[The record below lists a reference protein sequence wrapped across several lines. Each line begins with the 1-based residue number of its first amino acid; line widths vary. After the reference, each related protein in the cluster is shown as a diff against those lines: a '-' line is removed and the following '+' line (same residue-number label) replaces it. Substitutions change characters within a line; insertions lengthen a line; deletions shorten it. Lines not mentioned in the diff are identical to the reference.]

1 MVVPELE
8 EISSPVTITLG
19 NEQMKEIFIIT
30 FDCTRSLDA
39 VARKFYRF
47 EPPAA
52 FEEQKQTS

>member
-1 MVVPELE
+1 MLVAEQV
-8 EISSPVTITLG
+8 EIPSPATITLG

-47 EPPAA
+47 EPSAA
-52 FEEQKQTS
+52 FEEQMQTS